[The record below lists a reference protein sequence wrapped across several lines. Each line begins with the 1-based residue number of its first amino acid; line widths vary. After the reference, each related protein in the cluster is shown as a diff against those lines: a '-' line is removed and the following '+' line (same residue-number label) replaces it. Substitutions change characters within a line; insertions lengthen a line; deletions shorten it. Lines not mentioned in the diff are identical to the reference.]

1 MLEYFAL
8 LPLVKCQVLLI
19 VSRPTCVPFMLS
31 SPLVLLD
38 DTMAI
43 QQPAFVFTNFMAYL
57 SSSVASLL

>member
-1 MLEYFAL
+1 M
-8 LPLVKCQVLLI
+8 PLVKCQVLLI